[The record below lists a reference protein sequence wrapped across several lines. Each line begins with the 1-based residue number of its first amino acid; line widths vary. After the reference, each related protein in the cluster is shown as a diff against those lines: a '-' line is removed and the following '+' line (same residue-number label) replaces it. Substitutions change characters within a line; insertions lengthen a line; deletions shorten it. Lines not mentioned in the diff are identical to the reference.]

1 MPKSRSRSSR
11 SLPSPK
17 PTAPAPAAPPA
28 TGGERSGGKSGS
40 RGDGRSDGR
49 GDSKGGG
56 AVLLVVAGLLAV
68 GGAVFF
74 VSAFG
79 DDTTETA
86 SAIRY
91 DTPDRA
97 ATAAA
102 QDLAPEVG
110 KPFPYFD
117 SAEEARPFP
126 VTLPPTSYTN
136 ETLQHAYALAKEIPE
151 VLVQLPC
158 LCGCHS
164 VSEDHG
170 SLLDCYVD
178 DHAAT

>member
-1 MPKSRSRSSR
+1 MPKNRSRSPR
-11 SLPSPK
+11 APAAPK
-17 PTAPAPAAPPA
+17 QTAPAPARPA
-28 TGGERSGGKSGS
+28 GTGGR
-40 RGDGRSDGR
+40 
-49 GDSKGGG
+49 KGGG
-56 AVLLVVAGLLAV
+56 GGVLLVVAALLAA

-74 VSAFG
+74 ISAFG

-86 SAIRY
+86 STIRY
-91 DTPDRA
+91 DTPARA
-97 ATAAA
+97 ETAAA
-102 QDLAPEVG
+102 QEMAQQVG

-117 SAEEARPFP
+117 SPEEARPFP

-164 VSEDHG
+164 VAEDHG

>member
-1 MPKSRSRSSR
+1 MPKSRSRPSR
-11 SLPSPK
+11 APASPK
-17 PTAPAPAAPPA
+17 PTAPTPAASPPA
-28 TGGERSGGKSGS
+28 GGGTGSGKGAGKGS
-40 RGDGRSDGR
+40 
-49 GDSKGGG
+49 G

-86 SAIRY
+86 STIRY
-91 DTPDRA
+91 DTPDRT

-102 QDLAPEVG
+102 QGIGQEMAGSVG
-110 KPFPYFD
+110 KPFPYYD
-117 SAEEARPFP
+117 SPDEARPFP

-170 SLLDCYVD
+170 SLLDCFVD

>member
-11 SLPSPK
+11 TPASPK
-17 PTAPAPAAPPA
+17 PTAPTPAASPA
-28 TGGERSGGKSGS
+28 TGS
-40 RGDGRSDGR
+40 RKGDGKN
-49 GDSKGGG
+49 DSKGSG
-56 AVLLVVAGLLAV
+56 AILLVVAGLLAV

-91 DTPDRA
+91 DTPARA
-97 ATAAA
+97 ETAAA
-102 QDLAPEVG
+102 QGLAPEVG

-117 SAEEARPFP
+117 SPDEARPFP

-136 ETLQHAYALAKEIPE
+136 ETLQHAYALAKEMPE

>member
-1 MPKSRSRSSR
+1 MPKNRSRSSR
-11 SLPSPK
+11 SPASPK
-17 PTAPAPAAPPA
+17 PTAPASAAPPA
-28 TGGERSGGKSGS
+28 AGAGKGGGKSDGKGDS
-40 RGDGRSDGR
+40 RGG
-49 GDSKGGG
+49 SKGGG

-86 SAIRY
+86 AAIRY

-117 SAEEARPFP
+117 SPEEARPFP

-136 ETLQHAYALAKEIPE
+136 ETLQHAYTLAKEMPE

>member
-1 MPKSRSRSSR
+1 MPKNRSRSSR
-11 SLPSPK
+11 AAASPK
-17 PTAPAPAAPPA
+17 PTVSRPALSGA
-28 TGGERSGGKSGS
+28 TGGGTGG
-40 RGDGRSDGR
+40 R
-49 GDSKGGG
+49 KGGG
-56 AVLLVVAGLLAV
+56 GVLLVVAALLAA

-74 VSAFG
+74 ISAFG

-86 SAIRY
+86 SSIRY
-91 DTPDRA
+91 DTPARSE
-97 ATAAA
+97 TAAA
-102 QDLAPEVG
+102 QETAQQVG

-117 SAEEARPFP
+117 SPEEARPFP
-126 VTLPPTSYTN
+126 VTLPPTSYSN

-164 VSEDHG
+164 VAEDHG